1 MESKLTP
8 ELSVALDR
16 AMTAAGTD
24 PLVEA
29 LDALRDVM
37 GWYESSDISACMYDM
52 GEQSEYHRTIRKA
65 RAVLAKYRPVSESDT
80 NS

>member
-1 MESKLTP
+1 MDSKLTP

-29 LDALRDVM
+29 LDALRSCVDAWEGGEIGDWRGALDAASVRARDVL
-37 GWYESSDISACMYDM
+37 S
-52 GEQSEYHRTIRKA
+52 
-65 RAVLAKYRPVSESDT
+65 KYRPVSESDT
-80 NS
+80 QNC